1 MSLRPGLLGRLA
13 AWTLP
18 LLAMA
23 PVAVTVA
30 GCRKTAPAA
39 AVAAIDQ
46 DRYRRPDL
54 LVAAL
59 HFGPGA
65 VVADVGAGTGYLTHR
80 LAARAGTGGHVTATD
95 IDAAALARIGPS
107 RPGEAPIETRLVS
120 PDDPGLEPA
129 RYDLILLSQ
138 VDQLLA
144 DRAGYLRKLAAA
156 LAPTGRIALSNRRV
170 FRAPV
175 LQAAAQAGL
184 RPVAEY
190 DALPIHFLI
199 ELAP

>member
-1 MSLRPGLLGRLA
+1 MHVRPDLGRPAARALA
-13 AWTLP
+13 LVA
-18 LLAMA
+18 LLA
-23 PVAVTVA
+23 VA
-30 GCRKTAPAA
+30 GCRAAPTHAPAA
-39 AVAAIDQ
+39 PIDE

-54 LVAAL
+54 LVGAL
-59 HFGPGA
+59 HFAPGA

-80 LAARAGTGGHVTATD
+80 LAARAGAGGRVTATD
-95 IDAAALARIGPS
+95 IDPAALARIGAS

-138 VDQLLA
+138 VDQLLP
-144 DRAGYLRKLAAA
+144 DRAAYLRKLAGA
-156 LAPTGRIALSNRRV
+156 LTATGRIALSNRRV
-170 FRAPV
+170 YRAPV

-190 DALPIHFLI
+190 DGLPIHFLI